1 MSARYYLPLRHDE
14 IAKIV
19 LNSHLKKFYS
29 SKEVKFS
36 SEPEY
41 IYEKDHREYWWN
53 ASVKTA
59 TKVAHNKPD
68 LIIWNRETKICS
80 VIEFTC
86 LLDINI
92 NKKVK
97 EKLENYGQLVGNLQI
112 MYPDYKFQV
121 VTIVV
126 RIMGSVPKS
135 LTNYLQMIGFSE
147 KESKVLILKLVIK
160 SMFLNFSDPFNNF
173 D

>member
-1 MSARYYLPLRHDE
+1 
-14 IAKIV
+14 
-19 LNSHLKKFYS
+19 
-29 SKEVKFS
+29 
-36 SEPEY
+36 
-41 IYEKDHREYWWN
+41 
-53 ASVKTA
+53 
-59 TKVAHNKPD
+59 
-68 LIIWNRETKICS
+68 
-80 VIEFTC
+80 
-86 LLDINI
+86 
-92 NKKVK
+92 
-97 EKLENYGQLVGNLQI
+97 

-121 VTIVV
+121 VPIVV

>member
-1 MSARYYLPLRHDE
+1 MSARHYLPLRHDE
-14 IAKIV
+14 VVKTV
-19 LNSHLKKFYS
+19 LNSHLKKLYS

-53 ASVKTA
+53 VSVKTA

-97 EKLENYGQLVGNLQI
+97 AKLENYGQLVGNLQI

-121 VTIVV
+121 VPIVV
-126 RIMGSVPKS
+126 RTMGSVPKS

-147 KESKVLILKLVIK
+147 KDSKVLILKLVIK

>member
-53 ASVKTA
+53 VSVKTA
-59 TKVAHNKPD
+59 TKVARNKPD

-121 VTIVV
+121 VPIVV
-126 RIMGSVPKS
+126 RTMGSVPKS

>member
-53 ASVKTA
+53 VSVKTA

-121 VTIVV
+121 VPIVV